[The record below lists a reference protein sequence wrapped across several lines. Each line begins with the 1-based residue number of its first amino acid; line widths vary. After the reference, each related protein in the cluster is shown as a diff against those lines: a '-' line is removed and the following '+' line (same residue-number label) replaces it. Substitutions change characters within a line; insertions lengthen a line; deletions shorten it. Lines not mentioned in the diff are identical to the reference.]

1 MVSLKELS
9 TDAVDKYVSASDLT
23 SLPSPELVAS
33 VFSSVKWHTEL
44 DAFVGP
50 SKPRKLGLTEWGFLF
65 IPTDNQ
71 LLGVQCWTFLR
82 ARSERAI
89 GTTHLCAGHI

>member
-23 SLPSPELVAS
+23 SLPSPESVAS
-33 VFSSVKWHTEL
+33 VFSSVKWHPEV

-65 IPTDNQ
+65 IPT
-71 LLGVQCWTFLR
+71 LGNVLITSCWVF
-82 ARSERAI
+82 S
-89 GTTHLCAGHI
+89 AGLF